1 MQIRPPPGALDCTR
15 SASRRAKG
23 SALAL
28 NREVAEPRNRNKNRQ
43 GGRHHRHC
51 LARRQSAARGLR
63 VDTISLA
70 LPSLSRPRGW
80 KGCGGDKDGTASR
93 WGGAGVRSPSHRDR
107 TGPLCKSRS
116 NVPAPPRPPS
126 FVILHPRKAATSR
139 DPAALGPSWRALSGW
154 VRGRIAGLAVPTLRP
169 PASYFLVGRRKTEA
183 NRTDQAGPCRE
194 AVGADRPSPR
204 TPSANPL
211 GPTLVKPN
219 CSLNLFRFFFS
230 EFFFPEFYF

>member
-43 GGRHHRHC
+43 GGRPHRHC
-51 LARRQSAARGLR
+51 PARRQSAVWLVSIPSRSPGRGGGR
-63 VDTISLA
+63 AAVVTRMA
-70 LPSLSRPRGW
+70 PR
-80 KGCGGDKDGTASR
+80 A
-93 WGGAGVRSPSHRDR
+93 GGAGRGMRSPSHRDR

-169 PASYFLVGRRKTEA
+169 PALPTSSSAGGRLSPTGLTRPGHADQRPAERHGRRKAERLLALT
-183 NRTDQAGPCRE
+183 GPPH
-194 AVGADRPSPR
+194 ARPLQIRWGRHWSNQ
-204 TPSANPL
+204 TVLLIFS
-211 GPTLVKPN
+211 V
-219 CSLNLFRFFFS
+219 FFF
-230 EFFFPEFYF
+230 F